1 MFPVRPLSP
10 PVAMLRTH
18 TSLTAVLLVAGLYCV
33 LVSGTARAQDLPFVM
48 EVRVPGVASYDP
60 AIPRPES
67 VIGHAVGATHTRSHL
82 VADYF
87 RAVAAV
93 SDRVVVNRHGA
104 SYEGRHLY
112 HAVVT
117 STANHGRLE
126 EIRLANHR
134 LSDAPGEVSDAMIES
149 MPVVVHM
156 GYGVHG
162 NEASG
167 PEAAM
172 LVLYH
177 LAAGSGPAVDGL
189 LDRAVIIMD
198 PNYNPDGRDRF
209 VNWVNANRGRVATRD
224 GQDRE
229 HVAPWPGG
237 RTNHYWFDLNR
248 DWLVA
253 QHPSSQG
260 RVHLFHHWRAQVLTD
275 VHEMGSNATYFF
287 QPGIPSRNN
296 PNTPERTFELTA
308 ALAEHHAEWLD
319 RHGALYYSR
328 ETFDDFFYGKGSTF
342 PDVNGAI
349 GILFEQASSRS
360 LESVTN
366 DGVLTYPYTI
376 RNQIATSMSTL
387 AGSLALRT
395 ELLSNQ
401 RDFYASAPEAARQN
415 PVKAY
420 VLDLGE
426 SRTRTQALVEMLLRH
441 RVRVYELARTVRAEP
456 TAQTGQAGRA
466 GWNDGT
472 PGTRGTGASGERTF
486 RAGDA
491 VVIPLDQP
499 QTRLIKASLE
509 RVTTFEDSLFY
520 DVSAWTLPLAMGVKS
535 GELRRYSGDLAGAEI
550 TTADFD
556 GGRLIG
562 GRASYAYLMEWNRYY
577 APRALYRILD
587 AGIRPRV
594 ARKPFTMVTG
604 GASGT
609 GSASGTGGASEVG
622 GPGSASGSGGTERT
636 FDRGT
641 IIIPVAQ
648 RDAASTVTAEQV
660 HALIDRIVAE
670 DHVVVHGTDTGLTPS
685 GGDLGGPNSTVLVK
699 PEIALLSGPG
709 TRAYEVG
716 ETWHLLNE
724 RFGIPVSLVDA
735 DGFSDLDLDRYTTLV
750 MAMGNYD
757 LGTED
762 VNRLKWWV
770 REGGTL
776 IAWKSAARWLIGQE
790 LIDERLKAS
799 PPDTTDLSYEQVPAT
814 RGAQRIGGAIFA
826 AELDTTH
833 PLAFGYGEQAPLFRN
848 HEIFFQPSATPG
860 ATVARY
866 TSSPLLSGYISPKRH
881 GELAGTAALIARRQG
896 NGAVILFA
904 DNPNFRAFWYGT
916 NGLFLNAVFFGGAF

>member
-1 MFPVRPLSP
+1 
-10 PVAMLRTH
+10 MLRTR
-18 TSLTAVLLVAGLYCV
+18 TLYSLIVPLAAGLLCVLL
-33 LVSGTARAQDLPFVM
+33 SGTARAQDLPFAM
-48 EVRVPGVASYDP
+48 EVRVPGVESYDP

-67 VIGHAVGATHTRSHL
+67 VIGHVVGETHTRSHL
-82 VADYF
+82 VAAYY
-87 RAVAAV
+87 RAVAEA

-104 SYEGRHLY
+104 TYEGRHLL

-117 STANHGRLE
+117 SPANHGRLE
-126 EIRLANHR
+126 EIRLANLR
-134 LSDAPGEVSDAMIES
+134 LSDAPGVVTDAMIET

-162 NEASG
+162 NEGSSS
-167 PEAAM
+167 EAAM

-177 LAAGSGPAVDGL
+177 LAAGNGPAVDGL
-189 LDRAVIIMD
+189 LDHAVIIMD

-229 HVAPWPGG
+229 HVEPWPGG

-253 QHPSSQG
+253 QHPESQG
-260 RVHLFHHWRAQVLTD
+260 RVSLFHHWRAQVLTD
-275 VHEMGSNATYFF
+275 FHEMGSNATYFF

-296 PNTPERTFELTA
+296 PNTPQRTFELTA
-308 ALAEHHAEWLD
+308 GLAEHHAEWLD

-349 GILFEQASSRS
+349 GILFEQASSRA
-360 LESVTN
+360 LERMTN
-366 DGVLTYPYTI
+366 DGVLTFPFTI
-376 RNQIATSMSTL
+376 RNQFATSMSTL

-395 ELLSNQ
+395 ELLTHQ
-401 RDFYASAPEAARQN
+401 RDFYASAAAEARRN

-420 VLDLGE
+420 VLDLGD
-426 SRTRTQALVEMLLRH
+426 SRTRTQALLQMLLRH
-441 RVRVYELARTVRAEP
+441 RIRVYELARTVQADRTLPAGRTWP
-456 TAQTGQAGRA
+456 TSRGSQAGRTA
-466 GWNDGT
+466 G
-472 PGTRGTGASGERTF
+472 SGGRTF
-486 RAGDA
+486 RAGKS
-491 VVIPLDQP
+491 VIIPMEQP
-499 QTRLIKASLE
+499 QTRLIKASME
-509 RVTTFEDSLFY
+509 RVTTFTDSLFY
-520 DVSAWTLPLAMGVKS
+520 DVSAWTLPLAMGVAS
-535 GELRRYSGDLAGAEI
+535 GELRSYSGDLAGTEI
-550 TTADFD
+550 TEAAFD
-556 GGRLIG
+556 GGELTG
-562 GRASYAYLMEWNRYY
+562 GHGSYAYLMEWDRYF

-587 AGIRPRV
+587 AGLRPRL
-594 ARKPFTMVTG
+594 ARQPFTV
-604 GASGT
+604 A
-609 GSASGTGGASEVG
+609 AG
-622 GPGSASGSGGTERT
+622 GPGGPDDAGGPDGPGDPERT

-648 RDAASTVTAEQV
+648 RDAASTVTPEAV
-660 HALIDRIVAE
+660 RALIDRIVAE
-670 DHVVVHGTDTGLTPS
+670 DHVVVHGTDTGLTPT
-685 GGDLGGPNSTVLVK
+685 GGDLGGPTSPVLVK
-699 PEIALLSGPG
+699 PAIALLSGPG

-750 MAMGNYD
+750 MAMGSYD
-757 LGTED
+757 LDTED

-770 REGGTL
+770 REGGIL
-776 IAWKSAARWLIGQE
+776 IAWKSAARWLIARE
-790 LIDERLKAS
+790 LIDEKTVAS
-799 PPDTTDLSYEQVPAT
+799 PPDTTELTYEQVPTT

-833 PLAFGYGEQAPLFRN
+833 PLAFGYGGETPLFRN
-848 HEIFFQPSATPG
+848 HEIFFEPSAIPG

-881 GELAGTAALIARRQG
+881 GELAGTAALIARRMG
-896 NGAVILFA
+896 GGAVILFA
-904 DNPNFRAFWYGT
+904 DNPNFRAFLYGT

>member
-1 MFPVRPLSP
+1 MIRVRIL
-10 PVAMLRTH
+10 L
-18 TSLTAVLLVAGLYCV
+18 LLVVLPVLAAGN
-33 LVSGTARAQDLPFVM
+33 ARAQDLPFAM
-48 EVRVPGVASYDP
+48 DVRVPGVDAYD
-60 AIPRPES
+60 AAVPRPEA
-67 VIGHAVGATHTRSHL
+67 VVGHVVGATHTRSHL
-82 VADYF
+82 VAAYYW
-87 RAVAAV
+87 AVAEA
-93 SDRVVVNRHGA
+93 SDRVIVNRHGA
-104 SYEGRHLY
+104 TYEGRHLL

-117 STANHGRLE
+117 SPANHRRLE
-126 EIRLANHR
+126 EIRKANLQ
-134 LSDAPGEVSDAMIES
+134 LSDAPGEVSDTMIET

-162 NEASG
+162 NEGSSS
-167 PEAAM
+167 EAAM

-177 LAAGSGPAVDGL
+177 LAAGSGPAVDEL
-189 LDRAVIIMD
+189 LDRAVIILD

-209 VNWVNANRGRVATRD
+209 VNWVNANRGRIATRD
-224 GQDRE
+224 RQDRE
-229 HVAPWPGG
+229 HVEPWPGG

-253 QHPSSQG
+253 QHPESQG
-260 RVHLFHHWRAQVLTD
+260 RVGLFHHWRAQVLTD
-275 VHEMGSNATYFF
+275 FHEMGSNATYFF

-308 ALAEHHAEWLD
+308 ALAEHHAEWHD
-319 RHGALYYSR
+319 RQGTLYYSE
-328 ETFDDFFYGKGSTF
+328 ETFDDYFYGKGSTF

-349 GILFEQASSRS
+349 GILFEQASARS
-360 LESVTN
+360 LERMTN
-366 DGVLTYPYTI
+366 DGVLTFPFTI
-376 RNQIATSMSTL
+376 RNQFTTSMSTL

-420 VLDLGE
+420 VLDLAD

-441 RVRVYELARTVRAEP
+441 RIRVYELARTVRAVPANGAKRTDGAEGR
-456 TAQTGQAGRA
+456 TFQAG
-466 GWNDGT
+466 
-472 PGTRGTGASGERTF
+472 E
-486 RAGDA
+486 A

-499 QTRLIKASLE
+499 QTRLIKAAME
-509 RVTTFEDSLFY
+509 RVTAFEDSLFY
-520 DVSAWTLPLAMGVKS
+520 DVSAWTLPLAMGVAS
-535 GELRRYSGDLAGAEI
+535 GELPQYSDDLAGAEI

-556 GGRLIG
+556 GGRLVG
-562 GRASYAYLMEWNRYY
+562 GHGTYAYLMEWDRYY

-587 AGIRPRV
+587 AGLRPRV
-594 ARKPFTMVTG
+594 ARKPFTLATG
-604 GASGT
+604 GPG
-609 GSASGTGGASEVG
+609 GPGGQSGTGG
-622 GPGSASGSGGTERT
+622 TEKT

-660 HALIDRIVAE
+660 RELIDRVVAE
-670 DHVVVHGTDTGLTPS
+670 DHVIVHGTDTGLTPS
-685 GGDLGGPNSTVLVK
+685 GGDLGGPTSPVLVK

-724 RFGIPVSLVDA
+724 RFGMPVSLVDA
-735 DGFSDLDLDRYTTLV
+735 NGFAGLDLDRYTTLV
-750 MAMGNYD
+750 MAMGSYD
-757 LGTED
+757 LDTED
-762 VNRLKWWV
+762 VNRLKGWV

-776 IAWKSAARWLIGQE
+776 IAWKNAARWLIE
-790 LIDERLKAS
+790 REFIDERLRPT
-799 PPDTTDLSYEQVPAT
+799 PPDSTDLPYELVSTT

-826 AELDTTH
+826 AALDTTH
-833 PLAFGYGEQAPLFRN
+833 PLAFGYGGLTPLFRN
-848 HEIFFQPSATPG
+848 HEIFFEPSATPG

-866 TSSPLLSGYISPKRH
+866 TPSPLLSGYISPKRH
-881 GELAGTAALIARRQG
+881 AELAHTAALIARRQG
-896 NGAVILFA
+896 AGAVVLFA

>member
-1 MFPVRPLSP
+1 MNRVRPRVLS
-10 PVAMLRTH
+10 
-18 TSLTAVLLVAGLYCV
+18 AVCLFAFGLICALVP
-33 LVSGTARAQDLPFVM
+33 GTVRAQDLPFAM
-48 EVRVPGVASYDP
+48 EVRVPGVESYDP

-67 VIGHAVGATHTRSHL
+67 VIGHVVGDTHTRSHL
-82 VADYF
+82 VADYY
-87 RAVAAV
+87 RAVADA
-93 SDRVVVNRHGA
+93 SDRVVVSRHGA

-117 STANHGRLE
+117 SAANHARLE

-134 LSDAPGEVSDAMIES
+134 LSDAPGEVSDAMIET

-162 NEASG
+162 NEASTS
-167 PEAAM
+167 EAAM

-177 LAAGSGPAVDGL
+177 LAAGSGPAVDDL

-229 HVAPWPGG
+229 HAEPWPGG

-260 RVHLFHHWRAQVLTD
+260 RVGLFHHWRAQVLTD
-275 VHEMGSNATYFF
+275 FHEMGSNATYFF

-349 GILFEQASSRS
+349 GILFEQASSRA
-360 LESVTN
+360 LERMTN
-366 DGVLTYPYTI
+366 DGVLTYPFTI
-376 RNQIATSMSTL
+376 RNQFATSMSTL
-387 AGSLALRT
+387 AGSLALRS
-395 ELLSNQ
+395 ELLTHQ
-401 RDFYASAPEAARQN
+401 RDFYASAPEAARRN

-420 VLDLGE
+420 VLDLGGA
-426 SRTRTQALVEMLLRH
+426 RTRTQALLQMLLRH
-441 RVRVYELARTVRAEP
+441 RIRVYELARNVQADRTLPAGR
-456 TAQTGQAGRA
+456 TAQTGQAGQA
-466 GWNDGT
+466 GQTAG
-472 PGTRGTGASGERTF
+472 SGGHTF
-486 RAGDA
+486 RAGES
-491 VVIPLDQP
+491 VIIPVDQP
-499 QTRLIKASLE
+499 QTRLIKASME
-509 RVTTFEDSLFY
+509 QVTTFTDSLFY
-520 DVSAWTLPLAMGVKS
+520 DVSAWTLPLAMGVPS
-535 GELRRYSGDLAGAEI
+535 GELRRYSDDLAGAEI
-550 TTADFD
+550 TEAAFD
-556 GGRLIG
+556 GGALIG
-562 GRASYAYLMEWNRYY
+562 GHGSYAYLMEWDRYF

-587 AGIRPRV
+587 ARLRPRL
-594 ARKPFTMVTG
+594 ARQPFTATV
-604 GASGT
+604 SGE
-609 GSASGTGGASEVG
+609 SG
-622 GPGSASGSGGTERT
+622 PERT

-641 IIIPVAQ
+641 IIIPVAR
-648 RDAASTVTAEQV
+648 RDAASTVTAAQV
-660 HALIDRIVAE
+660 RALIDRIVAE
-670 DHVVVHGTDTGLTPS
+670 DHVIVHGTDTGLTPR
-685 GGDLGGPNSTVLVK
+685 GGDLGGPTSPVLVK
-699 PEIALLSGPG
+699 PEIAVLSGPG

-735 DGFSDLDLDRYTTLV
+735 DGFAGLDLERYTTLV
-750 MAMGNYD
+750 MVMGSYD
-757 LGTED
+757 LDTED

-776 IAWKSAARWLIGQE
+776 IAWKSAARWLIGAE
-790 LIDERLKAS
+790 VIDEGLRSAR
-799 PPDTTDLSYEQVPAT
+799 PDTVDIPYELVSST

-826 AELDTTH
+826 AVLDTTH
-833 PLAFGYGEQAPLFRN
+833 PLAFGYGDLAPLFRN
-848 HEIFFQPSATPG
+848 HEIFFEPSATPG

-866 TSSPLLSGYISPKRH
+866 TSSPLLAGYISPKRH
-881 GELAGTAALIARRQG
+881 GELADSAALIARRQG
-896 NGAVILFA
+896 AGAVVLFA

>member
-1 MFPVRPLSP
+1 MI
-10 PVAMLRTH
+10 RTR
-18 TSLTAVLLVAGLYCV
+18 TSFTAVLIACV
-33 LVSGTARAQDLPFVM
+33 LIGLFTPGNAQAQDLPFAM
-48 EVRVPGVASYDP
+48 EVRVPGVDAYDP

-67 VIGHAVGATHTRSHL
+67 VIGHIIGDTHTRSHL
-82 VADYF
+82 VAAYY
-87 RAVAAV
+87 RAVAEA
-93 SDRVVVNRHGA
+93 SDRVVVNRHGV
-104 SYEGRHLY
+104 SYEGRQLL

-117 STANHGRLE
+117 SPANHARLE
-126 EIRLANHR
+126 EIRRANHR
-134 LSDAPGEVSDAMIES
+134 LSDAPGEVSGAMIAT

-177 LAAGSGPAVDGL
+177 LAAGSGPTVDGL
-189 LDRAVIIMD
+189 LDRAVIILD

-229 HVAPWPGG
+229 HVEPWPGG

-253 QHPSSQG
+253 QHPESQG
-260 RVHLFHHWRAQVLTD
+260 RVALFHHWRAQVLTD

-349 GILFEQASSRS
+349 GILFEQASARA
-360 LESVTN
+360 LERTTN
-366 DGVLTYPYTI
+366 DGVLTFPFTI
-376 RNQIATSMSTL
+376 RNQFATSMSTL

-395 ELLSNQ
+395 ELLTHQ
-401 RDFYASAPEAARQN
+401 RDFYASAAQAARDN

-420 VLDLGE
+420 VLDLGD
-426 SRTRTQALVEMLLRH
+426 SRTRTQALLQMLLRH
-441 RVRVYELARTVRAEP
+441 RIRVYELARTVEAEP
-456 TAQTGQAGRA
+456 TGWSGGTKQAEQAEGTA
-466 GWNDGT
+466 G
-472 PGTRGTGASGERTF
+472 PSRRTF
-486 RAGDA
+486 RAGES
-491 VVIPLDQP
+491 VIIPLDQP
-499 QTRLIKASLE
+499 QTRLIKASME
-509 RVTTFEDSLFY
+509 QATTFTDSLFY
-520 DVSAWTLPLAMGVKS
+520 DVSAWTLPLAMGVPS
-535 GELRRYSGDLAGAEI
+535 GELRRYSDDLAGAEI
-550 TTADFD
+550 TAADFD
-556 GGRLIG
+556 GGQLIG
-562 GRASYAYLMEWNRYY
+562 GHGSYAYLMEWDRYF

-587 AGIRPRV
+587 AGLRPRV
-594 ARKPFTMVTG
+594 ARKPFTLAVDDAG
-604 GASGT
+604 GLGGTSGQGGQEIQGGT
-609 GSASGTGGASEVG
+609 SG
-622 GPGSASGSGGTERT
+622 PGGTERT

-648 RDAASTVTAEQV
+648 RDDASTVTAAQV
-660 HALIDRIVAE
+660 RALIDRIVAE
-670 DHVVVHGTDTGLTPS
+670 DHVIVHGTDTGLTPT
-685 GGDLGGPNSTVLVK
+685 GGDLGGPTSQVLVK
-699 PEIALLSGPG
+699 PEVALLSGPG

-735 DGFSDLDLDRYTTLV
+735 DGFPDLDLDRYTILV
-750 MAMGNYD
+750 MAMGSYD
-757 LGTED
+757 LEAED

-776 IAWKSAARWLIGQE
+776 IAWKNAARWLIGKE
-790 LIDERLKAS
+790 VIDESLRLT
-799 PPDTTDLSYEQVPAT
+799 PPDTTDIPYEQVSAT

-826 AELDTTH
+826 AALDATH
-833 PLAFGYGEQAPLFRN
+833 PLAFGYGGETPLFRN
-848 HEIFFQPSATPG
+848 HEIFFEPSATPG

-881 GELAGTAALIARRQG
+881 AELANTAALIARRQG

>member
-1 MFPVRPLSP
+1 MIRVPPLCFPVTL
-10 PVAMLRTH
+10 LI
-18 TSLTAVLLVAGLYCV
+18 TAYALVAGTV
-33 LVSGTARAQDLPFVM
+33 RAQDLPFAM
-48 EVRVPGVASYDP
+48 EVRVPGVESYDP

-67 VIGHAVGATHTRSHL
+67 VIGHVVGETHTRSHL
-82 VADYF
+82 VAAYY
-87 RAVAAV
+87 RAVAEA

-104 SYEGRHLY
+104 TYEGRHLL

-117 STANHGRLE
+117 SPANHGRLE
-126 EIRLANHR
+126 EIRQANHR
-134 LSDAPGEVSDAMIES
+134 LSDAPGEVSGAMIET

-167 PEAAM
+167 PEAAI

-177 LAAGSGPAVDGL
+177 LAAGNGPAVDGL

-229 HVAPWPGG
+229 HVEPWPGG

-260 RVHLFHHWRAQVLTD
+260 RVGLFHHWRAQVLTD

-296 PNTPERTFELTA
+296 PNTPQRTFELTA

-349 GILFEQASSRS
+349 GILFEQASARA
-360 LESVTN
+360 LERMTN
-366 DGVLTYPYTI
+366 DGVLTYPFTI
-376 RNQIATSMSTL
+376 RNQVATSLSTL

-395 ELLSNQ
+395 ELLTHQ
-401 RDFYASAPEAARQN
+401 RDFYASAADAARQN

-420 VLDLGE
+420 VLDLGD
-426 SRTRTQALVEMLLRH
+426 SRTRTQALLQMLLRH
-441 RVRVYELARTVRAEP
+441 RIRVYELARTVQAER
-456 TAQTGQAGRA
+456 TGPGGLAGPA
-466 GWNDGT
+466 
-472 PGTRGTGASGERTF
+472 TGSGERTF
-486 RAGDA
+486 RAVEA
-491 VVIPLDQP
+491 VIIPMDQP
-499 QTRLIKASLE
+499 QTRLIKASME
-509 RVTTFEDSLFY
+509 RVTTFTDSLFY
-520 DVSAWTLPLAMGVKS
+520 DVSAWTLPLAMGVAG
-535 GELRRYSGDLAGAEI
+535 GELRSYSDDLAGAEI
-550 TTADFD
+550 TEAAFD
-556 GGRLIG
+556 GGELTG
-562 GRASYAYLMEWNRYY
+562 GHGSYAYLMEWDRYF

-587 AGIRPRV
+587 AGLRPRL
-594 ARKPFTMVTG
+594 ARKPFTV
-604 GASGT
+604 A
-609 GSASGTGGASEVG
+609 VD
-622 GPGSASGSGGTERT
+622 GPGSSERT

-648 RDAASTVTAEQV
+648 RDAASTVTAGQV
-660 HALIDRIVAE
+660 RALIDRIVAE

-685 GGDLGGPNSTVLVK
+685 GGDLGGPTSPVLVK
-699 PEIALLSGPG
+699 PRIAVLSGPG

-735 DGFSDLDLDRYTTLV
+735 GKFSDLDLDRYTTLV
-750 MAMGNYD
+750 MVMGSYD
-757 LGTED
+757 LDTED

-776 IAWKSAARWLIGQE
+776 IAWKHAARWLIGKE
-790 LIDERLKAS
+790 LIDEGLRSAR
-799 PPDTTDLSYEQVPAT
+799 PDTVAIPYELVSST

-826 AELDTTH
+826 AALDTTH
-833 PLAFGYGEQAPLFRN
+833 PLAFGYGGQAPLFRN
-848 HEIFFQPSATPG
+848 HEIFFEPSATPG

-866 TSSPLLSGYISPKRH
+866 TSSPLLAGYISPKRH
-881 GELAGTAALIARRQG
+881 GELADSAALIARRQG
-896 NGAVILFA
+896 DGAVVLFA